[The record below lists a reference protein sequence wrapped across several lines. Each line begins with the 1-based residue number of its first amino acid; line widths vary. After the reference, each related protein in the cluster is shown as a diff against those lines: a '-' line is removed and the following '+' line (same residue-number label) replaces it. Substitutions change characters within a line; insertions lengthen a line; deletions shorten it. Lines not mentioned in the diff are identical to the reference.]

1 MAQCSTARN
10 LAGLVAGLLVAGTSL
25 VASGEAQAGKLF
37 KGPQPQYDLFYNYY
51 VDGAG
56 GVPAKLYISPRP
68 TPPVVGHTYMTYQ
81 PLMPHEY
88 LYRPHLRVYRRWDG
102 RLLPANTTRAWWW

>member
-1 MAQCSTARN
+1 MAQCRMGRNWVGWVVGLWAAAALLAAGQEAR
-10 LAGLVAGLLVAGTSL
+10 
-25 VASGEAQAGKLF
+25 AGKLF

-56 GVPAKLYISPRP
+56 GVPAKLYIAPRP
-68 TPPVVGHTYMTYQ
+68 TPPLVGHTYVTYQ

-102 RLLPANTTRAWWW
+102 RWLPANTTRAWWW

>member
-1 MAQCSTARN
+1 MAQCSTARK
-10 LAGLVAGLLVAGTSL
+10 LAGLVAGLLVASTSL
-25 VASGEAQAGKLF
+25 AAGPQAQAGKLF

-51 VDGAG
+51 VDGAY

-68 TPPVVGHTYMTYQ
+68 TPPLVGHTYVTYQ
-81 PLMPHEY
+81 PLMPHEF

>member
-1 MAQCSTARN
+1 MAQCRMGRK
-10 LAGLVAGLLVAGTSL
+10 LAGLLLASL
-25 VASGEAQAGKLF
+25 FASAALLADQTAQAGGLF
-37 KGPQPQYDLFYNYY
+37 RGPQRQYDLFYNYY

-56 GVPAKLYISPRP
+56 GVPAQLYIAPRP
-68 TPPVVGHTYMTYQ
+68 TPPLVGHTYVTYQ

>member
-1 MAQCSTARN
+1 MAQCSIAKK

-25 VASGEAQAGKLF
+25 TGREAQAGKLF

-51 VDGAG
+51 VDGTC

-68 TPPVVGHTYMTYQ
+68 TPPVVGHTYVTYQ